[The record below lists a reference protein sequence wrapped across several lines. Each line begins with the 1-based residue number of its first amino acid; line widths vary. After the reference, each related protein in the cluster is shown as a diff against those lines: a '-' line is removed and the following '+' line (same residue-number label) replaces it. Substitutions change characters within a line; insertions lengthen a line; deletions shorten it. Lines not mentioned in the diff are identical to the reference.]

1 MRKILVSLAVA
12 AMIAAPAIA
21 QAADQVV
28 TGAAGGAVAGAV
40 VGGPVGAVVGGA
52 IGAVVG
58 TAIEPPPPPQV
69 IAYVQEQ
76 PPPPAVMLQGSLSVG
91 AQLPPSVTLY
101 PVPPDVYVP
110 GDRRAYGYAEI
121 NGQMVIVDPHN
132 YVVIGIVG

>member
-58 TAIEPPPPPQV
+58 TAIEPPPPQV